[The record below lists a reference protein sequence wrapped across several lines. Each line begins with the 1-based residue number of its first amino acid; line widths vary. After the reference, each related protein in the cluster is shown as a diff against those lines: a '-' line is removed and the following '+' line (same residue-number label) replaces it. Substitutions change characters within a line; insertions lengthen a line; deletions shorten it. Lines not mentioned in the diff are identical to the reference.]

1 MKVNKNYPM
10 LAAFFMAGLVIGFGL
25 CEITIRQTSFVGS
38 TNQATQTPTPQLT
51 LDQMYQNAVRDAM
64 VAEQS
69 EIYNNLTAITDTN
82 PNLIWQGSGGNKTVL
97 VVTWTKYNSSYPVG
111 TNVTTWW
118 GETWVTAVPEI
129 KIFFQKRANISENR
143 TLRAEQLLGLP
154 KDKGNLY
161 FIEMWVKTSDLFRP
175 TPDNEINDTIAEL
188 NFPASADL
196 NYTTWFNDNIIYSY
210 YAKQFPWTR
219 LGYTYDWGNPQ
230 SEIGLSEFVIKKN
243 ATVNVNAVI
252 PTNEYL
258 VVTNS

>member
-1 MKVNKNYPM
+1 MKTNKNYLM
-10 LAAFFMAGLVIGFGL
+10 LTAFFMVGLVIGFGL
-25 CEITIRQTSFVGS
+25 CEITICPTPFVGS

-51 LDQMYQNAVRDAM
+51 LDQMYQNAVKDAM

-69 EIYNNLTAITDTN
+69 EIYNNLTVIIDTN
-82 PNLIWQGSGGNKTVL
+82 PNLIWQGSGDNKTIL

-118 GETWVTAVPEI
+118 GETWVTVVPEI

-154 KDKGNLY
+154 NDKGNLY
-161 FIEMWVKTSDLFRP
+161 FVEMWVKTSNLFRP
-175 TPDNEINDTIAEL
+175 TPDNEINDTVAEL
-188 NFPASADL
+188 NFPASADP
-196 NYTTWFNDNIIYSY
+196 NYITWFNDNIIYSY

-243 ATVNVNAVI
+243 ATVNVKALMS
-252 PTNEYL
+252 TDEYL
-258 VVTNS
+258 IAANS